1 LVGNGSSNGSGNGW
15 QPQVYLAHCFPYSYS
30 DLAALLT
37 ELSSRPHAARTV
49 RMSTLCTTL
58 AGNKCPLLTVTNF
71 ASPPDEIERRRAVF
85 VSARVH
91 PGETCASWAMHGFL
105 EFLCGLT

>member
-1 LVGNGSSNGSGNGW
+1 
-15 QPQVYLAHCFPYSYS
+15 
-30 DLAALLT
+30 
-37 ELSSRPHAARTV
+37 
-49 RMSTLCTTL
+49 MSTLCTTL

-71 ASPPDEIERRRAVF
+71 AYPPLPTVAPTRVPTVHSLPSLRSPPDEIERRRAVF